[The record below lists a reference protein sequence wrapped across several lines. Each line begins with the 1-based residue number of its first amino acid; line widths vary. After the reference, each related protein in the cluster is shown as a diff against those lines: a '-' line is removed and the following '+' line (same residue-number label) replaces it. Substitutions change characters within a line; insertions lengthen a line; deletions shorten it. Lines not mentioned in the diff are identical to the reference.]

1 MKRTII
7 LTALIGAVA
16 CSQPAETPKQTSSVA
31 NRKTPAGID
40 VEAPF
45 GARQIAAQDLD
56 QQRFDERWR
65 ELQSFREEQA
75 AERRAASAPAR
86 QPAIHFVTGKKESFR
101 GLDAN
106 GINNA
111 PVNVPIEGDV
121 KGPSVLKT
129 QVYLDRLDNSVG
141 VIDGR
146 WGKNSSIAVWW
157 WQWAHGLPQTGDV
170 DQTTFQS
177 LADATKAVPALV
189 PYTVTAGDLQG
200 PFVKIPDSVYDM
212 EKLKCMCYGSV
223 REKLAEQFHC
233 TEEFL
238 AQLNPNADFSNLQ
251 AGTVLEVPNVR
262 HAVTADRP
270 DIARVVVSIAGN
282 TVNAFDANGNLIF
295 HAPTTVGSKYDPS
308 PNETLKVT
316 AIVHDPPFHYDP
328 TLYSEVPDTD
338 PDAHLQPGP
347 NSPVGVVWMQ
357 LSKEHYGIHGTEDP
371 SSIGYV
377 SSHGCIR
384 LCNWDA
390 EEISHR
396 ISKGTPVVFVDTKR

>member
-1 MKRTII
+1 MGSMI
-7 LTALIGAVA
+7 LATNPGRRILQASQELAESVGCPSKLMAGLDCASIVRCRNSDGKPLCQNFCPAL
-16 CSQPAETPKQTSSVA
+16 
-31 NRKTPAGID
+31 
-40 VEAPF
+40 
-45 GARQIAAQDLD
+45 
-56 QQRFDERWR
+56 
-65 ELQSFREEQA
+65 
-75 AERRAASAPAR
+75 RAARAKP
-86 QPAIHFVTGKKESFR
+86 
-101 GLDAN
+101 
-106 GINNA
+106 
-111 PVNVPIEGDV
+111 
-121 KGPSVLKT
+121 
-129 QVYLDRLDNSVG
+129 
-141 VIDGR
+141 
-146 WGKNSSIAVWW
+146 
-157 WQWAHGLPQTGDV
+157 
-170 DQTTFQS
+170 
-177 LADATKAVPALV
+177 
-189 PYTVTAGDLQG
+189 
-200 PFVKIPDSVYDM
+200 
-212 EKLKCMCYGSV
+212 
-223 REKLAEQFHC
+223 
-233 TEEFL
+233 
-238 AQLNPNADFSNLQ
+238 
-251 AGTVLEVPNVR
+251 GTVLEVPNVR